1 MSVCISQIAATLRSG
16 HIVCR
21 TLPEPRLCRSC
32 GGGATFRVGNSAVVA
47 KVTLGDDPRP
57 RAMKCYTRRKERLP
71 QIYADDFRPD
81 ELYVYD
87 ISGRGQWVDVV
98 VREWIEGTTLDEAL
112 REAAAA
118 GDEARLT
125 ELSRSFDRMAAGLL
139 HSERAHG
146 DVKPE
151 NIILAPDGMH
161 LVDWDAA
168 WLPAMEGC
176 MAVETGTPDWQHPSR
191 TAALYDKSIDH
202 YPVALLSAMTAS
214 LAAGCGDLAPML
226 DAGGRLFSP
235 KAAVAGKDPALDRA
249 EDILAR
255 RGDAAHYRIACLLHS
270 PIPQLPPLSELLSY
284 ALRPSDAAAD
294 FAGAT
299 LARSRTTGCWGYMRG
314 GEWITPP
321 LYDTG
326 FEPSDNLALVEIGRC
341 RHFIA
346 ADMRS
351 IVECSA
357 FDSVKPMRGGR
368 AAAIIEGRHCTIDVR
383 GGIEETF

>member
-16 HIVCR
+16 HVVCR
-21 TLPEPRLCRSC
+21 TLPQPRLCLSRE
-32 GGGATFRVGNSAVVA
+32 GGATFLVGNSAVVA

-57 RAMKCYTRRKERLP
+57 WAMKCYTRNKERLS
-71 QIYADDFRPD
+71 QIYAEAFRAD

-118 GDEARLT
+118 GDGARLT

-139 HSERAHG
+139 LSERAHG

-151 NIILAPDGMH
+151 NIILSPDGMR

-168 WLPAMEGC
+168 WLPTMEGC
-176 MAVETGTPDWQHPSR
+176 MAVETGTPDWQHPLR
-191 TAALYDKSIDH
+191 TAALYDKSIDD
-202 YPVALLSAMTAS
+202 YPVALISAMTAS
-214 LAAGCGDLAPML
+214 LAADCRALRPML

-235 KAAVAGKDPALDRA
+235 KAATEGRDAALDRA

-255 RGDAAHYRIACLLHS
+255 RGDAAHYRIARLLHS
-270 PIPQLPPLSELLSY
+270 PIPQLPPLAELLSY

-294 FAGAT
+294 FTGAA
-299 LARSRTTGCWGYMRG
+299 LARSRTTGCWGYMRA

-326 FEPSDNLALVEIGRC
+326 FEPSEGLALVEIGRC

-346 ADMRS
+346 ADMHS
-351 IVECSA
+351 VVECSA

-368 AAAIIEGRHCTIDVR
+368 AAAIIEGRRCTIDMQ